1 MKKIKILI
9 YLFISFFQKI
19 NSKFIQNEIN
29 CYFDNNYD
37 LNQVT
42 EIHPIQIQQNYHHL
56 SIFIDLINISN
67 DIQLILKL
75 KNSKEILHKIFLL
88 NSFNKYES
96 NITVNNL
103 CKKKILEKDKLIDD
117 YFKTEIN
124 DLIII
129 PIINKNS
136 EFNNS
141 DILGSICSIDINSK
155 RPVLGIL
162 EINPNK
168 INDINIIKIIHQIFH
183 IMGFNYRYIKN
194 FSKYE
199 TFANKLLKSEVEKK
213 TIYLPNCLKTYD
225 KIFGKCIKREELF
238 NYNNNKI
245 KYSSHWFLTNV
256 IQDIMNLEQK
266 NRFFI
271 TELEFSFFED
281 NNWYKPD
288 MSICGIKTYEE
299 YYLEKNVFEI
309 FIEKNELHCFLN
321 NYQKKKC
328 IKTKYFDLP
337 NYFIPIKYQSNNDFI
352 CSNVLFDMDKGFKE
366 IKNKKI
372 QTLTL
377 ISPKSN
383 KCKCYPKTLF
393 FEYDKTIPKNEE
405 IKNFILEKINISDPN
420 FMVFYKTSN
429 RLKEYEALLSVFQ
442 QNNLI
447 KVENSYLTNII
458 FKKYFF
464 ARQLDNLYLK
474 IHGYQIYNH
483 FLLEDELGSKDRLYY
498 HYRKF
503 KNVYPN
509 DYNYHPESFILP
521 EDYNLIKEKF
531 KNYKVSKDNIW
542 LIKPEKGSLAI
553 GIKFIYNFKD
563 IPKKGFISRYIHNP
577 HLLNGTKYH
586 LRLYVLITGYS
597 PMKLYLFN
605 EGQVM
610 RASEKYDNELDKL
623 KNKNSIFTNFFVT
636 SRSKEYI
643 HDINFDSEKGSE
655 WSVSTLRKY
664 FLKRGINF
672 DEVIWAQIK
681 DIVIKT
687 QMTIQNEERRIL
699 KEFNNLKNN
708 NLFQFYGIDVMID
721 DKLKVWL
728 LEYNISPFIEMYN
741 IINQIN
747 KKKLIADIYNLV
759 GVIPFSH
766 NEPEKLLDNLQCNYS
781 NKLEKIMNE
790 TLCEFSRPK
799 GGFERIFP
807 IKKTLSYYKK
817 FFLEPDEENL
827 NLWNIIENSENTI

>member
-1 MKKIKILI
+1 MKGIKILI
-9 YLFISFFQKI
+9 YLFIFFFIKI
-19 NSKFIQNEIN
+19 KSDFIQNEIN
-29 CYFDNNYD
+29 CYFDNNYNSN
-37 LNQVT
+37 LIT
-42 EIHPIQIQQNYHHL
+42 EIHPIETKQNFHHL
-56 SIFIDLINISN
+56 SVFIDFINISKN
-67 DIQLILKL
+67 IQLILKL
-75 KNSKEILHKIFLL
+75 KNSIEILNKLFIL
-88 NSFNKYES
+88 NTFKRYKS
-96 NITVNNL
+96 NITINNL

-117 YFKTEIN
+117 YFKKEIN

-129 PIINKNS
+129 PIINKNNI
-136 EFNNS
+136 FINS

-155 RPVLGIL
+155 RPILGIL
-162 EINPNK
+162 EINPDK
-168 INDINIIKIIHQIFH
+168 INNININQIIHHIFH
-183 IMGFNYRYIKN
+183 LMGFNYRNIKFFN
-194 FSKYE
+194 KYE

-213 TIYLPNCLKTYD
+213 NIYLPNCLKTYD

-238 NYNNNKI
+238 NYNKHKI
-245 KYSSHWFLTNV
+245 KYSSHWFITNE
-256 IQDIMNLEQK
+256 IKDIMNIYQK
-266 NRFFI
+266 DRFFI
-271 TELEFSFFED
+271 TELDFSFFED
-281 NNWYKPD
+281 NKWYKPD

-309 FIEKNELHCFLN
+309 LIEKKELQCFIN

-328 IKTKYFDLP
+328 FKTKYFDIP

-352 CSNVLFDMDKGFKE
+352 CTNILFNKDKGFNG

-372 QTLTL
+372 QTLIL

-393 FEYDKTIPKNEE
+393 FEYDKILTKNAE
-405 IKNFILEKINISDPN
+405 IKNFILEKINITDPN
-420 FMVFYKTSN
+420 YMVFYKTTN
-429 RLKEYEALLSVFQ
+429 RIEEYEALLPVFQ

-447 KVENSYLTNII
+447 KVKNIYQANII

-464 ARQLDNLYLK
+464 ARQLDNLYTK
-474 IHGYQIYNH
+474 IHGYQLYNH
-483 FLLEDELGSKDRLYY
+483 FLLDDELGSKDRLYY

-503 KNVYPN
+503 KNIYPD

-521 EDYNLIKEKF
+521 EDYNLMKEKF
-531 KNYKVSKDNIW
+531 KNYKASKDNIW
-542 LIKPEKGSLAI
+542 LIKPEKGSLAN

-577 HLLNGTKYH
+577 HLLYGTKYH

-610 RASEKYDNELDKL
+610 RASEKYENDLDKL
-623 KNKNSIFTNFFVT
+623 KIKNAVFTNVFVT
-636 SRSKEYI
+636 SRSKKYI

-672 DEVIWAQIK
+672 DEVIWVQIK
-681 DIVIKT
+681 DLVIKS
-687 QMTIQNEERRIL
+687 QMTIQLEERKIL
-699 KEFNNLKNN
+699 KEFNNIKNN
-708 NLFQFYGIDVMID
+708 NLFEFYGIDVMID

-759 GVIPFSH
+759 GVIPFKH
-766 NEPEKLLDNLQCNYS
+766 NEPDKIYENLQCNYS
-781 NKLEKIMNE
+781 NRIEKIIND
-790 TLCEFSRPK
+790 TICEFSRPK

-807 IKKTLSYYKK
+807 IKNTLNYYKK

-827 NLWNIIENSENTI
+827 KLWNIIENSEDNI

>member
-9 YLFISFFQKI
+9 YLFFFFFQKI

-42 EIHPIQIQQNYHHL
+42 EIHAIEIQQNFHHL
-56 SIFIDLINISN
+56 SIFIDFINISN
-67 DIQLILKL
+67 NIQLILKL
-75 KNSKEILHKIFLL
+75 KNAKEILHKIFVLK
-88 NSFNKYES
+88 SFNKYES

-103 CKKKILEKDKLIDD
+103 CKKKILDKDKLIDD
-117 YFKTEIN
+117 YFKKEIN

-136 EFNNS
+136 KFNNS
-141 DILGSICSIDINSK
+141 DILGSICSIDINTK
-155 RPVLGIL
+155 RPILGIL
-162 EINPNK
+162 EINPDK

-199 TFANKLLKSEVEKK
+199 TFANKLLKTEVEKK
-213 TIYLPNCLKTYD
+213 NIYLPNCLKTYD

-238 NYNNNKI
+238 NYNKNKI
-245 KYSSHWFLTNV
+245 KYSSHWFLTNA
-256 IQDIMNLEQK
+256 IQDIMNIYQK

-281 NNWYKPD
+281 NKWYKPD
-288 MSICGIKTYEE
+288 MTICGIKTYKE

-309 FIEKNELHCFLN
+309 FIEKNELHCYLN

-352 CSNVLFDMDKGFKE
+352 CSNVLFDIDKGFKE
-366 IKNKKI
+366 VKNKKI

-393 FEYDKTIPKNEE
+393 FEYDKIIPKNEE

-420 FMVFYKTSN
+420 FMVFYKTTN
-429 RLKEYEALLSVFQ
+429 RKEEYEALLSVFQ

-447 KVENSYLTNII
+447 KVKNSYLTNII

-474 IHGYQIYNH
+474 IQGYQIYNH
-483 FLLEDELGSKDRLYY
+483 FLLDDELGSKDRLYY

-503 KNVYPN
+503 KNIYPN

-521 EDYNLIKEKF
+521 DDYNLMKEKF
-531 KNYKVSKDNIW
+531 KNFKVSKDNIW
-542 LIKPEKGSLAI
+542 LIKPVKGSLAI
-553 GIKFIYNFKD
+553 GIKFINNFKD

-610 RASEKYDNELDKL
+610 RASEKYEHELDKL

-636 SRSKEYI
+636 SRSKNYI

-681 DIVIKT
+681 DLVIKT
-687 QMTIQNEERRIL
+687 QMTIQLEERKIL
-699 KEFNNLKNN
+699 KEFNNIKNN
-708 NLFQFYGIDVMID
+708 NLFEFYGIDVMID
-721 DKLKVWL
+721 DNLKVWL

-759 GVIPFSH
+759 GVVPFSH
-766 NEPEKLLDNLQCNYS
+766 NEPEKLLENLQCNYS

-790 TLCEFSRPK
+790 TICEFSRPK

-807 IKKTLSYYKK
+807 VKKTLSYYKK

-827 NLWNIIENSENTI
+827 KLWNIIENSEDNI